1 MCGYTILSI
10 HHHIVLH
17 AYKAEAQRLSN
28 LEIGE
33 RWHKLY
39 KSTLLTQ
46 ESVKDKAFDEAQ
58 WLSVKEKLDEWR
70 LELANIRRWMWALK
84 PLARIANDENQC
96 NGRFWAGLNHR
107 PCLMKKF
114 WPLKP
119 QKILRITPKQDD

>member
-10 HHHIVLH
+10 HHHVVLH

-58 WLSVKEKLDEWR
+58 WLTVKEKLDEWR
-70 LELANIRRWMWALK
+70 LELANIRRWMWALNE
-84 PLARIANDENQC
+84 PITRMANYVLSKLF
-96 NGRFWAGLNHR
+96 GTTG
-107 PCLMKKF
+107 KKTSTLSLF
-114 WPLKP
+114 PIYKN
-119 QKILRITPKQDD
+119 